1 MGRPRI
7 GVIGTGSM
15 GRNHVRVLDKLGC
28 LAAVADFDE
37 ELAQKQG
44 DKFNVPSFAD
54 YKQMIINEK
63 LDGVIVSTPTNT
75 HFTFFED
82 LLKNTSVKGILIEKP
97 AVETEEEL
105 VKLKELLADNDLT
118 KDRILM
124 TGHSEIYNPTVQGI
138 IQLVKDGSIGEIKS
152 ITFTRCGP
160 TPDIRLLSLSNVISD
175 LGTHDISIL
184 SELISG
190 EFNVVAAGTEKN
202 NKLNSAHLLFYNE
215 SCVASCYLSLNY
227 ALRLRTLKIEGTTGS
242 LFADLISQ
250 QVEYRVLS
258 IAKGEGTNLAIPIRE
273 GGSSF
278 KYYGEPLMD
287 EVSDFIKSIQNGVP
301 VAELNK
307 AIPVLQSVF
316 QAVKAWEDKEIKK
329 AQF

>member
-1 MGRPRI
+1 M
-7 GVIGTGSM
+7 
-15 GRNHVRVLDKLGC
+15 
-28 LAAVADFDE
+28 
-37 ELAQKQG
+37 
-44 DKFNVPSFAD
+44 
-54 YKQMIINEK
+54 
-63 LDGVIVSTPTNT
+63 
-75 HFTFFED
+75 
-82 LLKNTSVKGILIEKP
+82 
-97 AVETEEEL
+97 
-105 VKLKELLADNDLT
+105 
-118 KDRILM
+118 
-124 TGHSEIYNPTVQGI
+124 
-138 IQLVKDGSIGEIKS
+138 
-152 ITFTRCGP
+152 
-160 TPDIRLLSLSNVISD
+160 
-175 LGTHDISIL
+175 
-184 SELISG
+184 
-190 EFNVVAAGTEKN
+190 
-202 NKLNSAHLLFYNE
+202 
-215 SCVASCYLSLNY
+215 
-227 ALRLRTLKIEGTTGS
+227 RLRTLKIEGTTGS

>member
-28 LAAVADFDE
+28 LAAVTDFDE
-37 ELAQKQG
+37 KLAKEQG
-44 DKFNVPSFAD
+44 EKYNVPFFSD
-54 YKQMIINEK
+54 YKQMIIDEK

-97 AVETEEEL
+97 AVETEKEL
-105 VKLKELLADNDLT
+105 YKLKELLANDDLT
-118 KDRILM
+118 EGRILM
-124 TGHSEIYNPTVQGI
+124 TGHSEIYNPTIQGI
-138 IQLVKDGSIGEIKS
+138 VQLVRDGSIGDIKS
-152 ITFTRCGP
+152 LTFTRCGP

-190 EFNVVAAGTEKN
+190 EFNVVSAGTVKN
-202 NKLNSAHLLFYNE
+202 DKLNSAHLMFYNDD
-215 SCVASCYLSLNY
+215 CVASCYLSLNY
-227 ALRLRTLKIEGTTGS
+227 ALRIRTLKIEGTTGS

-258 IAKGEGTNLAIPIRE
+258 IAKGEATNLKIPIRE

-287 EVSDFIKSIQNGVP
+287 EVSDFISSIQNGEP
-301 VAELNK
+301 VTELRK

-329 AQF
+329 AHF